1 MHPSPMPAYVVG
13 ESSPFLKRVLVPLW
27 CIRILVML
35 ANIVSLALMLVVI
48 IPEMESQQQPVD
60 EQLIAQGLAVD
71 YQALMINT
79 IIVLILIFP
88 CIVFDIICII
98 KRSRRS
104 LSPIFFLVANV
115 IQFTIWTV
123 LFTLSMRGGGS
134 SSSIAIGIVIYL
146 SFAGMLG
153 YASYVYHQFRK
164 GNLMNQCPS
173 TATDQLGFRTSN
185 AGHPNNCID
194 QHQQPLPSHST
205 SHSHDKHEMSACNQS
220 LTELDS
226 HQNTQTYAAR
236 SELYVPHTP
245 APEIYEISLFPQ
257 LLTIPQWKRAY
268 TEEQLRLAIHE
279 TKFLGYSFKGAS
291 RRNNAPRATLRARV
305 RGARGPHKSHEA
317 EQHLYCGGTVDSFLI
332 TELAT
337 KFLLD
342 SGDYNPALVN
352 IKQQTA
358 SDANEVNEGGNNEI
372 NAADEVNE
380 VIEVESSEPGSP
392 SPNGLET
399 NETDDEQ
406 IPEQ

>member
-48 IPEMESQQQPVD
+48 IPEMESQQQAVD

-123 LFTLSMRGGGS
+123 LFALSMRGGGS

-164 GNLMNQCPS
+164 GNLINQCPS
-173 TATDQLGFRTSN
+173 SATDQLEFRTSN
-185 AGHPNNCID
+185 AGHLNDCFD
-194 QHQQPLPSHST
+194 QRQQPLPSHSMGY
-205 SHSHDKHEMSACNQS
+205 SHDKQEMDAYNQP

-226 HQNTQTYAAR
+226 HQNTQPYAVR
-236 SELYVPHTP
+236 SELFAPHTP
-245 APEIYEISLFPQ
+245 APE
-257 LLTIPQWKRAY
+257 KRAY
-268 TEEQLRLAIHE
+268 TEEQLRLAIYE
-279 TKFLGYSFKGAS
+279 IKFFDYSLNGAS
-291 RRNNAPRATLRARV
+291 RRNNVPRATLRARV
-305 RGARGPHKSHEA
+305 RGARSPNKSHEE
-317 EQHLYCGGTVDSFLI
+317 EQRLSAVEEKLIVSWFLLQDALGLAPTRVQI

-342 SGDYNPALVN
+342 RGDYNPALVN

-358 SDANEVNEGGNNEI
+358 SGAN
-372 NAADEVNE
+372 EVNE
-380 VIEVESSEPGSP
+380 VIEMEDSEPESP

-399 NETDDEQ
+399 NEMDDEQ
-406 IPEQ
+406 TPEQ